1 MLFEQVIIEFERAL
15 ITSCQLFE
23 LLFDRRSRLDPALQN
38 ADLTLNLPLPLYQV
52 GNAQIIL
59 AYSRTQLLNRW
70 RLNSSGLRIRGGAT
84 AFWRF
89 AHSPFQL
96 LNLILGLDHVGM
108 IRGVARLKHA
118 QLVLQGTELLV
129 QRFCRCVSALHGL
142 PGGELR
148 AQQRLVHY
156 LVLLRA
162 VHGLGDRI

>member
-1 MLFEQVIIEFERAL
+1 SSAKARPCKQRFLRERRGHRQARCIQHTKLFAFLLAIEVPRHCRLVVLFEQVIIEFERAL

-89 AHSPFQL
+89 AHSPF
-96 LNLILGLDHVGM
+96 
-108 IRGVARLKHA
+108 
-118 QLVLQGTELLV
+118 
-129 QRFCRCVSALHGL
+129 
-142 PGGELR
+142 
-148 AQQRLVHY
+148 
-156 LVLLRA
+156 
-162 VHGLGDRI
+162 